1 MGPRPPL
8 LHPPLLPLMQTLR
21 RRGEHLRVLKPQMVE
36 VHEARGLP
44 SRVHLRQGYTRDKF
58 PGVPHCHRLRL
69 FPPGFSRKQFR
80 TENHIVC
87 SMKLRETLGLGV
99 K

>member
-44 SRVHLRQGYTRDKF
+44 SRVHLRQGYRA
-58 PGVPHCHRLRL
+58 V
-69 FPPGFSRKQFR
+69 
-80 TENHIVC
+80 
-87 SMKLRETLGLGV
+87 RETGSLSVFLAPSLF
-99 K
+99 